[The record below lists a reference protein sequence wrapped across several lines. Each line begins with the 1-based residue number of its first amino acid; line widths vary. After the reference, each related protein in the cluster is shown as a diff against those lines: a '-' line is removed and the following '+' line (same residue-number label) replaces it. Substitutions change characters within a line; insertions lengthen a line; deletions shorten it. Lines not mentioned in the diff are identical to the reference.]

1 MRCSSCGHENRSDG
15 RFCTHCGAVLRR
27 ACPSCGANVEP
38 DQRFCGACGTPLA
51 KTGEPAPVTARS
63 AIDDAPNL
71 PAGER
76 RHLTI
81 LFGDLVGST
90 ELSAKLDPEEWRDV
104 VAAYQRAVTEVVGRF
119 GGHVAKWL
127 GDGVLASFGWPQAH
141 EDDAERAVRAGLA
154 LLESLAALDVPARLR
169 VRIGLHTG
177 AVVVGEDGE
186 FYGDT
191 PNVAARVQTAADR
204 DSVLITGATQ
214 RLVAGLFVVES
225 RGAHALKGVPE
236 PIELYRVL
244 QASGV
249 RSRLDVPGR
258 RLTPFIGRDLEL
270 GVLLDRWERTQEGE
284 GQAVVVAADAG
295 MGKSRIVQM
304 LRERLAAQPHTW
316 LECRC
321 TPYTEHSAFHPV
333 IELLERGLELVPGDA
348 PATKLAKL
356 ERALVVDRMSTPDL
370 VALFAA
376 FLGIPRDDGGV
387 PLALAPDAQRRR
399 TMDALMEWTFGLA
412 APQPLLLLVE
422 DLHWADASSLEL
434 IGRLIEQMPRTTLM
448 FVGTARPSFAAPW
461 PARSHLS
468 PLRLDRLTRRQAR
481 EMVEECAGRQLPPA
495 IVDAIIAR
503 ADGIPLYIEEL
514 TRMAVESGLASTPGA
529 LTIPATLQ
537 DSLMARLDHLGAA
550 KEVAQRASVLGREF
564 PYRLLAD
571 VAGMDETTLRVG
583 LRGLADA
590 ELLFARGE
598 PPEATYTFKHALI
611 QEAAYESL
619 LKRTRQQLHARVA
632 RAIEA
637 TADPEVTARH
647 YEAAGVADEALRH
660 YERAAAD
667 GAARSAH
674 EEAIAHWRKALTV
687 LATLPDSRERDA
699 REMRLQL
706 GLGAALIPVR
716 GWGHPDTAATYE
728 RARTLAESTGDLD
741 GLATTL
747 MGVAG
752 FVSSGCDWDAT
763 NALAERMVE
772 LGERMREDFVTLYA
786 LGTFANVHY
795 YRGQFADAL
804 RRSEE
809 AYALYD
815 AERHHVLGSG
825 TAGAPARFPIEEDVG
840 VSSQFWRAFALANL
854 GWPDRAVAAARE
866 MVAVARR
873 LAHPFS
879 LASALLAESFV
890 HSMNGD
896 AALQR
901 PVAEESIAVSEA
913 HGFPL
918 WLAFARVLRVSASVE
933 ASNAVAVASEIE
945 KAIAM
950 NHSTGNHNGEPW
962 LWTALAD
969 AQRVAGRHD
978 DALRTIDGALAMAA
992 ATDQPF
998 WDSELHRLRGEVLAE
1013 CGADDATVEA
1023 TLRRAVE
1030 AARGLDARTLELC
1043 AATTLARWLAGRER
1057 RAEGLALLAPI
1068 YAWFTEG
1075 FATGNLVDAKALL
1088 DALAG

>member
-1 MRCSSCGHENRSDG
+1 MRCPPCGHENRSDG
-15 RFCTHCGAVLRR
+15 RFCTHCGAPLRR
-27 ACPSCGANVEP
+27 ACPSCGASAEP

-51 KTGEPAPVTARS
+51 EPGEPAPVTARGEPEH
-63 AIDDAPNL
+63 AANL

-76 RHLTI
+76 RHLTV
-81 LFGDLVGST
+81 LFSDLVGST
-90 ELSAKLDPEEWRDV
+90 ELSTKLDPEEWRDV
-104 VAAYQRAVTEVVGRF
+104 VGAYQRTVMEVVARF

-127 GDGVLASFGWPQAH
+127 GDGALASFGWPQAH
-141 EDDAERAVRAGLA
+141 EDDAERAVRAALA
-154 LLESLAALDVPARLR
+154 LLEALTATDAPTRLG

-177 AVVVGEDGE
+177 AVVVGDDGE
-186 FYGDT
+186 FYGET
-191 PNVAARVQTAADR
+191 PNVAARVQTVADG
-204 DSVLITGATQ
+204 DTILITAATH

-225 RGAHALKGVPE
+225 HGAPTLKGVPE
-236 PIELYRVL
+236 PVELYRVL

-258 RLTPFIGRDLEL
+258 RLTPYIGRDLEL

-284 GQAVVVAADAG
+284 GQAVIVTGDAG

-304 LRERLAAQPHTW
+304 LRERLTAQPHTW

-333 IELLERGLELVPGDA
+333 IELLERGLELA
-348 PATKLAKL
+348 PDDSRATKLAKL
-356 ERALVVDRMSTPDL
+356 ERALILDRMSTPDV

-376 FLGIPRDDGGV
+376 FLGIAGDGGGV
-387 PLALAPDAQRRR
+387 SLPLSPDAQRRR
-399 TMDALMEWTFGLA
+399 TMDALMEWTFALA
-412 APQPLLLLVE
+412 EPQPLLLLVE

-434 IGRLIEQMPRTTLM
+434 IGRFIEQLPRTTLM
-448 FVGTARPSFAAPW
+448 LVGTARPSFTAPW
-461 PARSHLS
+461 AARSHLS

-481 EMVEECAGRQLPPA
+481 EMIAACAGRQLPPA
-495 IVDAIIAR
+495 IVDAIVAR

-514 TRMAVESGLASTPGA
+514 TRMAVDSGLASTPGA
-529 LTIPATLQ
+529 LTIPATLH

-571 VAGMDETTLRVG
+571 VASMDETTLRVG
-583 LRGLADA
+583 LEGLADA

-598 PPEATYTFKHALI
+598 PPDAVYTFKHALI

-632 RAIEA
+632 RGIEA

-647 YEAAGVADEALRH
+647 YEAAGMAAEAFRH
-660 YERAAAD
+660 YERAAAE

-674 EEAIAHWRKALTV
+674 EEAIAHGRKALTV

-716 GWGHPDTAATYE
+716 GWGHPDTVATYE
-728 RARTLAESTGDLD
+728 RARALAESTGDLD

-752 FVSSGCDWDAT
+752 FVSSSCDWDAT
-763 NALAERMVE
+763 NALSQRLLE
-772 LGERMREDFVTLYA
+772 LGERMQEDFVTLYA

-795 YRGQFADAL
+795 YRGHFADAL
-804 RRSEE
+804 RASEG
-809 AYALYD
+809 AHALYD

-825 TAGAPARFPIEEDVG
+825 TAGAPARFPIEEDIG
-840 VSSQFWRAFALANL
+840 VSSQFWRAFALSNL
-854 GWPDRAVAAARE
+854 GWPDRAVAAARD
-866 MVAVARR
+866 MVALARR
-873 LAHPFS
+873 LSHPFS

-890 HSMNGD
+890 YWMNGD
-896 AALQR
+896 AAQQLAL
-901 PVAEESIAVSEA
+901 AEESIAVSEA

-918 WLAFARVLRVSASVE
+918 WLAFARALRASASVD

-945 KAIAM
+945 EAIAM
-950 NHSTGNHNGEPW
+950 NASTGNHNGEPW

-969 AQRVAGRHD
+969 VQRSAGRYE
-978 DALRTIDGALAMAA
+978 DALRTIDEALAIAA

-998 WDSELHRLRGEVLAE
+998 WDSELHRLRGEVLAA
-1013 CGADDATVEA
+1013 CGTDDAAAEA
-1023 TLRRAVE
+1023 ALRRAVE
-1030 AARGLDARTLELC
+1030 TARGLDARTLELR
-1043 AATTLARWLAGRER
+1043 AATSLARSLADRGRYV
-1057 RAEGLALLAPI
+1057 EGLALLTPI

-1075 FATGNLVDAKALL
+1075 FATGNLVQAKALL
-1088 DALAG
+1088 DTLAG